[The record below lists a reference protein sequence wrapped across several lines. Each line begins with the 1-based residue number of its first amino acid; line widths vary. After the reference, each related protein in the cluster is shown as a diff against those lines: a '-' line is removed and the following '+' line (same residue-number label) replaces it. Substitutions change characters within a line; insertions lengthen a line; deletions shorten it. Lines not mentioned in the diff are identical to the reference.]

1 MPCDEMNFPAIV
13 AASLRNQ
20 TELAKLLADKSVHD
34 SAKIAGLVEACQ
46 KNQALFAE
54 FVAGYT
60 FTLTARRRPPA
71 RCSAA

>member
-1 MPCDEMNFPAIV
+1 MPCEEVNLPAII

-54 FVAGYT
+54 FVAQYT
-60 FTLTARRRPPA
+60 ITLNPRRKAPP
-71 RCSAA
+71 RCAAA